1 MSINNKLPLIQMK
14 NINQKYLSKRKE
26 AIKIIRATSAKLN
39 FNSKTFFNS
48 IYYMDIVASKDQSL
62 QKLSDFILIGL
73 GCLSLSS
80 KFNENEPSVPDMKQF
95 VNVLSNLTRFRYR
108 FTLQDLIQCEI
119 KCIKQLDYKLN
130 LYSLY
135 HFLVFFFTHGIFF
148 ASSQNDN
155 TSYNKILEKIYITAR
170 EILDIII
177 EEELLLLGDDCIITA
192 VVIFRKAIE
201 VWIKNSK
208 PSDAFKEIYCID
220 DKKERYN
227 KIYKL
232 ISSVYDNK
240 ISKKSSSKSIKHV
253 TTMNQNIDYKKLLSN
268 IKSNFDTI
276 MIFKRKM
283 SLNTNAKEENVKNKK
298 RAYSFEK
305 NINKKMRIVP
315 ILNRPS
321 YKENTFFQIK
331 SNNVSNTI
339 K

>member
-1 MSINNKLPLIQMK
+1 MK
-14 NINQKYLSKRKE
+14 NINQKYLPKRKE

-80 KFNENEPSVPDMKQF
+80 KFNENEPSVPEMKQF
-95 VNVLSNLTRFRYR
+95 LTVLSNLTRFRYR
-108 FTLQDLIQCEI
+108 FTLQDLILSEI

-130 LYSLY
+130 YYSLY

-148 ASSQNDN
+148 TGSQNDN

-208 PSDAFKEIYCID
+208 PSDVFKEIYCID

-232 ISSVYDNK
+232 ISSIYDNK

-253 TTMNQNIDYKKLLSN
+253 TTVNKNIDYKKLLTN
-268 IKSNFDTI
+268 IKNHFEKI
-276 MIFKRKM
+276 MIIKRNM
-283 SLNTNAKEENVKNKK
+283 SLNAKTK
-298 RAYSFEK
+298 REVVYHKRSLSFEK
-305 NINKKMRIVP
+305 NILRKERTVP
-315 ILNRPS
+315 ILSRPS
-321 YKENTFFQIK
+321 YKEQTFFQIQ
-331 SNNVSNTI
+331 SNNNVSNTT